1 MELQTFIE
9 TTLKEITTG
18 LHNSNNKML
27 ENNVGRG
34 IPDHNVMNVE
44 FDIAVSASS
53 ENGSDVGGKITVFGI
68 GLSLTGSQSEKINN
82 NNLSRIKF
90 TVPLKLN
97 TLNQKYP
104 VSVA

>member
-18 LHNSNNKML
+18 LHNSNNSML
-27 ENNVGRG
+27 KDEVGSG
-34 IPDHNVMNVE
+34 IPDHNTMNVE

-53 ENGSDVGGKITVFGI
+53 ENESDIGGKITVLGI
-68 GLSLTGSQSEKINN
+68 GLSIVGNQSEKTNN

-90 TVPLKLN
+90 TVPIKLR
-97 TLNQKYP
+97 TLNQKFTA
-104 VSVA
+104 SVH

>member
-18 LHNSNNKML
+18 LHNSNRSML
-27 ENNVGRG
+27 KDEVGIG

-53 ENGSDVGGKITVFGI
+53 ENGNDVGGKITVLGI
-68 GLSLTGSQSEKINN
+68 GLSIAGSQSEKTNI

-90 TVPLKLN
+90 TVPVKLK
-97 TLNQKYP
+97 TLNQKFTT
-104 VSVA
+104 SVH